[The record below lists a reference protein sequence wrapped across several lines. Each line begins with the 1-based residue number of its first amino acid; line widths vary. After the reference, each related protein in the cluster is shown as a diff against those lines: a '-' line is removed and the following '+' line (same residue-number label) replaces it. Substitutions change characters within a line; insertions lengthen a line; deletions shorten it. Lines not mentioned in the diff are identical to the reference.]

1 MTALPVLYTVEE
13 TAHALK
19 VSGRHVREL
28 AASGRLQVVKVGRKA
43 MRIPHEALI
52 KFLSGDLPP
61 NKTAQLKAVLTP
73 AAKPDWSQMRSSKR

>member
-1 MTALPVLYTVEE
+1 MTSLPVLYTVEE
-13 TAHALK
+13 TAKALK

-43 MRIPHEALI
+43 IRIPHEALL

-61 NKTAQLKAVLTP
+61 RQTAQLKAVLAP
-73 AAKPDWSQMRSSKR
+73 HAPIDWSCM